1 MAVSKWDRIALSTG
15 NGGNGQLVII
25 QLSDTKTTGIIDSSS
40 NYSSS
45 RLVQGV
51 LLCQS
56 CSQGFSLSADKKSC
70 IDCYQI
76 SPGCINCGDN
86 ITCLQCDTVNNFLKN
101 GSKCQCIAN
110 YAPSQTKCVPCT
122 SLFGCSTCSDIY
134 TCTKCIDGPGLNL

>member
-1 MAVSKWDRIALSTG
+1 MKDNKFCASC
-15 NGGNGQLVII
+15 
-25 QLSDTKTTGIIDSSS
+25 DTDIKNCNSCG
-40 NYSSS
+40 
-45 RLVQGV
+45 LVQGV

-86 ITCLQCDTVNNFLKN
+86 ITCLQCDTVNNFYKN

-110 YAPSQTKCVPCT
+110 YAQSQTKCVPCT

-134 TCTKCIDGPGLNL
+134 TCTKCIDGTGLNL